1 MPVVRVVALPPESR
15 VAGLFESSHL
25 ADAFA
30 VTLPRGTP
38 LTIESLAQAVFGN
51 PSWWFRLLLKSRDL
65 LVAPFG
71 VKSSDTLRAEMQAS
85 GKAHIDFFPVLSRS
99 EQELVLGENDRHLNF
114 KASVLLR
121 ALADDAGHELV
132 ATTVVHCNN
141 SFGHFYLFV
150 IGPFHRLVVRSNL
163 ARAVRKL
170 GSIVR

>member
-1 MPVVRVVALPPESR
+1 MPVVRAVELPLESR

-30 VTLPRGTP
+30 VTLPTGTQ
-38 LTIESLAQAVFGN
+38 LTIESLAQAVFGD

-71 VKSSDTLRAEMQAS
+71 VKSSDALRAEIQAS

-99 EQELVLGENDRHLNF
+99 EHELVLGENDQHLNF
-114 KASVLLR
+114 KASVLVR
-121 ALADDAGHELV
+121 ALADDTGHELV

-141 SFGHFYLFV
+141 RFGHFYLFV
-150 IGPFHRLVVRSNL
+150 ISPFHRLVVRSSL
-163 ARAVRKL
+163 ARAVRRKQ
-170 GSIVR
+170 

>member
-1 MPVVRVVALPPESR
+1 MESR
-15 VAGLFESSHL
+15 VAGLFESSHF

-30 VTLPRGTP
+30 VPLPTGTQ
-38 LTIESLAQAVFGN
+38 LTIELLAQAVFGD
-51 PSWWFRLLLKSRDL
+51 PSWWFRLLLKFRDV

-71 VKSSDTLRAEMQAS
+71 VKSSDTLRAEMQTS

-99 EQELVLGENDRHLNF
+99 ENELVLGENDRHLNF
-114 KASVLLR
+114 KASVLVR
-121 ALADDAGHELV
+121 ALANGKGRELV

-170 GSIVR
+170 GSLVR